1 MKKYTLLSLIVIV
14 AIALLAV
21 SYIKISQEPKEE
33 KEAKKI
39 NGLIMLIEF
48 EEIDGILHWEKEL
61 DKRELTAL
69 VSIQENVLEAYPEV
83 FKRLATRGYEIAG
96 SYAKAPFWDMSYD
109 KQYQFMKET
118 KDSVESV
125 IEKPM
130 RVFGSRYFAYDE
142 NTLKAAD
149 ALGIDYILA
158 RGTAG
163 EKAIVYAPKEYKTK
177 IISVSNIPFE
187 DMGSGSLCDYSLW
200 ARGATAEDFDKVL
213 AGCIAKNPSD
223 MIVVS
228 HAYLG
233 GTRLVWWNAYE
244 KILNSDKILWKGFND
259 WISNLTPLIMG
270 NKNVPINKEVK
281 YEVPKPKVPIE
292 ELEPIPPSEN
302 ETFCPACY

>member
-1 MKKYTLLSLIVIV
+1 MKKYIFVIVIILIIV
-14 AIALLAV
+14 LFAIGYKLIIQAPV
-21 SYIKISQEPKEE
+21 EQE
-33 KEAKKI
+33 EAKKI
-39 NGLIMLIEF
+39 NGLVMLIEF
-48 EEIDGILHWEKEL
+48 EKIDGILHWEKEL
-61 DKRELTAL
+61 DKRGLNAL
-69 VSIQENVLEAYPEV
+69 VSVQENVLKEYPDV
-83 FKRLATRGYEIAG
+83 FKRLAQKGYEIAG
-96 SYAKAPFWDMSYD
+96 SCAEAPFWDMPYE

-125 IEKPM
+125 IGKPM

-142 NTLKAAD
+142 NTLKVAD
-149 ALGIDYILA
+149 VLGVEYILA

-163 EKAIVYAPKEYKTK
+163 ERAVVYKPEEYKAK

-213 AGCIAKNPSD
+213 TGCVAKNPD
-223 MIVVS
+223 NMIVVS

-233 GTRLVWWNAYE
+233 GTRLAWWNAYE
-244 KILNSDKILWKGFND
+244 KILNSDKVSWKSFNA
-259 WISNLTPLIMG
+259 WLGNLTPLVMA
-270 NKNVPINKEVK
+270 NKDIPVNREVK

-292 ELEPIPPSEN
+292 ELEPIPGLED